1 MPWLPEPDGRL
12 NLDKKRRGHLISDII
27 AEKISLLA
35 RNIHEGQDMI
45 TKLLSIDI
53 YVAIFYTFIALARE
67 SAF

>member
-1 MPWLPEPDGRL
+1 M
-12 NLDKKRRGHLISDII
+12 ISDII

-53 YVAIFYTFIALARE
+53 YVAIFYTFIALAKE